1 LSEALNTNP
10 EYAVSISIIIVTAL
24 VILFGEIFPKLLSS
38 RNPEKVAV
46 IVSPLINLFS
56 IIFYPLVELFLII
69 TNAFKRKIPVAKPN
83 LLIEEI
89 KPLIELGG
97 KYGVIKK
104 EEEEI
109 IKNLLQF
116 PTKTVKDVM
125 TSRVDMVAIE
135 INTELSQIIKTI
147 KKTGFSRL
155 PVYQEQ
161 IDNIVGI
168 LYAKD
173 IIRFLRNRSAR
184 KKFDIKKFLK
194 EPIFVP
200 ETMRLETLLQEFKQ
214 RKMHIA
220 IVVDEFGGTA
230 GLVTLQDIITEIFG
244 EIEKEKEKT
253 FEKIKDNEFL
263 LDAGLSIEEVNE
275 LLGINLKTTKSDY
288 DTIGGF
294 ILDVTGKIPR
304 EKDVIN
310 YENLKF
316 TIEKVENRRIKK
328 IRVEKLKE
336 TEDNV

>member
-1 LSEALNTNP
+1 
-10 EYAVSISIIIVTAL
+10 
-24 VILFGEIFPKLLSS
+24 
-38 RNPEKVAV
+38 
-46 IVSPLINLFS
+46 
-56 IIFYPLVELFLII
+56 
-69 TNAFKRKIPVAKPN
+69 
-83 LLIEEI
+83 
-89 KPLIELGG
+89 
-97 KYGVIKK
+97 
-104 EEEEI
+104 
-109 IKNLLQF
+109 
-116 PTKTVKDVM
+116 
-125 TSRVDMVAIE
+125 
-135 INTELSQIIKTI
+135 
-147 KKTGFSRL
+147 
-155 PVYQEQ
+155 
-161 IDNIVGI
+161 
-168 LYAKD
+168 
-173 IIRFLRNRSAR
+173 
-184 KKFDIKKFLK
+184 
-194 EPIFVP
+194 
-200 ETMRLETLLQEFKQ
+200 
-214 RKMHIA
+214 MHIA

>member
-1 LSEALNTNP
+1 
-10 EYAVSISIIIVTAL
+10 
-24 VILFGEIFPKLLSS
+24 
-38 RNPEKVAV
+38 
-46 IVSPLINLFS
+46 
-56 IIFYPLVELFLII
+56 
-69 TNAFKRKIPVAKPN
+69 
-83 LLIEEI
+83 
-89 KPLIELGG
+89 
-97 KYGVIKK
+97 
-104 EEEEI
+104 
-109 IKNLLQF
+109 
-116 PTKTVKDVM
+116 
-125 TSRVDMVAIE
+125 
-135 INTELSQIIKTI
+135 
-147 KKTGFSRL
+147 
-155 PVYQEQ
+155 
-161 IDNIVGI
+161 
-168 LYAKD
+168 
-173 IIRFLRNRSAR
+173 
-184 KKFDIKKFLK
+184 
-194 EPIFVP
+194 
-200 ETMRLETLLQEFKQ
+200 MRLETLLQEFKQ